1 MKKKI
6 LLVLMLLVVLVMPFA
21 SVDAKTTTTKK
32 ATKTTKKAAK
42 KKTTAAKKPVNVYIF
57 YGKTCGFCARLHEY
71 TTSLEKDESINYM
84 FNIVDYE
91 VWYDETNSNLMNS
104 VGKYFN
110 KSISGVPVTVIGDQI
125 IEGYAESMNN
135 QIVKTIKDAYEK
147 QTKDVVASIGKG
159 NELKYVPG
167 ENSGTETEV
176 AEKGNSAAAY
186 VIIGITVVVVLLI
199 IFGKSKSDKFYDEEE
214 DEDEE
219 EESETEVVEE
229 EEEVVEEK
237 SSKKNSNKSTSAKK
251 KTNTKKRK

>member
-1 MKKKI
+1 
-6 LLVLMLLVVLVMPFA
+6 
-21 SVDAKTTTTKK
+21 
-32 ATKTTKKAAK
+32 
-42 KKTTAAKKPVNVYIF
+42 
-57 YGKTCGFCARLHEY
+57 
-71 TTSLEKDESINYM
+71 M

-125 IEGYAESMNN
+125 IEGYAESMND

-214 DEDEE
+214 DEEVVEEDTDEEDEEEDEDEE